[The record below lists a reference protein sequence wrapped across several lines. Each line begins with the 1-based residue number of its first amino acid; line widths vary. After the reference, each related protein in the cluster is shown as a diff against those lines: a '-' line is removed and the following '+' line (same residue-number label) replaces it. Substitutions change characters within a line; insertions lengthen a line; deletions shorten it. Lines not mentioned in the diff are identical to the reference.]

1 MKPATLLGMIAIG
14 IYATLAWCGPTGT
27 PLIDMQVVSKVA
39 SAFQDNIALVQ
50 KFAAYIDGL
59 CATYTAFIA
68 SVICM
73 AIFIKLMSVKS
84 SVPHVSKDQWFGD
97 AMANEGEINEIW
109 KSTGGSYAALMVTA
123 STASLVTGCSI
134 FTLPAYYLV
143 GMVAF
148 YGWHVLAHKPSS
160 CMNEAHRLHHYKE
173 YNIGDFY
180 GDKSGAIQRTC
191 GKPPTRLVDLLSPRA
206 STTMDFNHEGPLLVA
221 MPLILVAGAALGTSL
236 ATLGFVLAGYMT
248 MALVGC
254 AIHMSFHV
262 RGFELE
268 PFAWYRQLRALHL
281 VHHSHHK
288 NFAMVNMHADRLGGT
303 LATKMIPRRAVKT
316 SLCANKSD

>member
-1 MKPATLLGMIAIG
+1 MKPTILLVMVAIG
-14 IYATLAWCGPTGT
+14 MCATLAWCGPAGT
-27 PLIDMQVVSKVA
+27 PLIEIQVVSKVA
-39 SAFQDNIALVQ
+39 STVQDNIALVQ
-50 KFAAYIDGL
+50 KVAAYIDGL
-59 CATYTAFIA
+59 GATYTAFIA
-68 SVICM
+68 SIVCLAVFM
-73 AIFIKLMSVKS
+73 KLMSEKS
-84 SVPHVSKDQWFGD
+84 PVPHAKKDQWFGD
-97 AMANEGEINEIW
+97 SMANEGEINEIW

-134 FTLPAYYLV
+134 FTLPAYYCV

-148 YGWHVLAHKPSS
+148 YGWHVLAHTPSS
-160 CMNEAHRLHHYKE
+160 CMNKAHRLHHYKE
-173 YNIGDFY
+173 YNTGDFY
-180 GDKSGAIQRTC
+180 GDKSGAIQRTY

-206 STTMDFNHEGPLLVA
+206 STTMDLNHEGPLLAA
-221 MPLILVAGAALGTSL
+221 MALVLATGAALGTSL

-262 RGFELE
+262 RDFELE

-303 LATKMIPRRAVKT
+303 LATKMIPRKVVKGQ
-316 SLCANKSD
+316 